1 MGLDDLKAPPQLTLN
16 LKFPPWG
23 HVAFWSHHS
32 FPSKPPL
39 PSHSCHLTFTFTETP
54 EGRLSGASGR
64 DAAVAA
70 AAAAASAA
78 AAAAA
83 EAAASLAQDSWYQ
96 LELQQN
102 VTVQEGL
109 CVLVPCKFSY
119 PWSSFG
125 TFSGF
130 WFRQGAGKKH
140 ALVATNRLGQK
151 LSEGSQ
157 GRFFLLGDPQANNC
171 SLSIRDV
178 TTGDSGTY
186 FFQIETSFH
195 QHAYQDRP
203 LSLGVTALTQAP
215 HILMPETLESG
226 RPRRLTCSVPWAC
239 EWGTPPVFSWTSA
252 ALPTL
257 GPRTPLS
264 SVVTLTPRPQ
274 DHGTSLTCQVMFPAS
289 GVTVGRTIQLN
300 VTYAPRNVTVSVFQG
315 NRTALK
321 ILQNASSLPVLEG
334 QALQLLCVA
343 DGNPPAQLSWFRG
356 SPAPNATPISSTT
369 ILELPGLGTVPGEV
383 TCRAQ
388 NPLGS
393 QNLSLSLLV
402 VYPPQLLGPSC
413 SWEDRGL
420 HCSCSSRAQPAPSL
434 HWRLGEGLLDGNFS
448 NASIKVTSSS
458 TGPWAN
464 SSLSLGE
471 GLSSS
476 LRLSC
481 EAQNVYGSQGA
492 TVLLLP
498 GKPQP
503 RIQQTLPAIG
513 GAGIVV
519 LLSFCLYLIFR
530 VKTLRKTQPMQ
541 SLDAVNQAEDSGPRE
556 PQPRFWADTAA
567 EHPAPAGA
575 GSSPGEGQEL
585 HYALLRFHR
594 LQPRPQEP
602 EDTHTEYSEI
612 RTHQ

>member
-1 MGLDDLKAPPQLTLN
+1 MQPSPLLLLLLLLLLPP
-16 LKFPPWG
+16 PPKLLVLWG
-23 HVAFWSHHS
+23 
-32 FPSKPPL
+32 
-39 PSHSCHLTFTFTETP
+39 
-54 EGRLSGASGR
+54 
-64 DAAVAA
+64 
-70 AAAAASAA
+70 
-78 AAAAA
+78 
-83 EAAASLAQDSWYQ
+83 ASLAQDSWYQ

-315 NRTALK
+315 NRT
-321 ILQNASSLPVLEG
+321 
-334 QALQLLCVA
+334 
-343 DGNPPAQLSWFRG
+343 
-356 SPAPNATPISSTT
+356 
-369 ILELPGLGTVPGEV
+369 
-383 TCRAQ
+383 
-388 NPLGS
+388 
-393 QNLSLSLLV
+393 
-402 VYPPQLLGPSC
+402 
-413 SWEDRGL
+413 
-420 HCSCSSRAQPAPSL
+420 
-434 HWRLGEGLLDGNFS
+434 
-448 NASIKVTSSS
+448 
-458 TGPWAN
+458 
-464 SSLSLGE
+464 
-471 GLSSS
+471 
-476 LRLSC
+476 
-481 EAQNVYGSQGA
+481 
-492 TVLLLP
+492 

>member
-203 LSLGVTALTQAP
+203 LSLGVT
-215 HILMPETLESG
+215 
-226 RPRRLTCSVPWAC
+226 
-239 EWGTPPVFSWTSA
+239 
-252 ALPTL
+252 
-257 GPRTPLS
+257 
-264 SVVTLTPRPQ
+264 
-274 DHGTSLTCQVMFPAS
+274 D
-289 GVTVGRTIQLN
+289 
-300 VTYAPRNVTVSVFQG
+300 APRNVTVSVFQG

>member
-1 MGLDDLKAPPQLTLN
+1 MQPSPLLLLLLLLLLLPP
-16 LKFPPWG
+16 PPKLLVLWG
-23 HVAFWSHHS
+23 G
-32 FPSKPPL
+32 
-39 PSHSCHLTFTFTETP
+39 EGGRGG
-54 EGRLSGASGR
+54 EGREERTPGGSSRLSFFLS
-64 DAAVAA
+64 
-70 AAAAASAA
+70 
-78 AAAAA
+78 
-83 EAAASLAQDSWYQ
+83 AASLAQDSWYQ

-369 ILELPGLGTVPGEV
+369 ILELPGVGTVPGEV

-393 QNLSLSLLV
+393 QSLSLSLLV
-402 VYPPQLLGPSC
+402 VSPPQLLGPSC

-434 HWRLGEGLLDGNFS
+434 HWRLGEGLLDRNFS

>member
-1 MGLDDLKAPPQLTLN
+1 MQ
-16 LKFPPWG
+16 
-23 HVAFWSHHS
+23 
-32 FPSKPPL
+32 PPL
-39 PSHSCHLTFTFTETP
+39 LLLLPKLLLLW
-54 EGRLSGASGR
+54 G
-64 DAAVAA
+64 
-70 AAAAASAA
+70 
-78 AAAAA
+78 
-83 EAAASLAQDSWYQ
+83 ASLAQDPWYQ

-157 GRFFLLGDPQANNC
+157 GRFFLLGDPQANDC

-203 LSLGVTALTQAP
+203 LSLGVTALTYKP

-239 EWGTPPVFSWTSA
+239 ERGTHPVFSWTSA
-252 ALPTL
+252 ALPAL

-264 SVVTLTPRPQ
+264 SVVTLTPRPE

-300 VTYAPRNVTVSVFQG
+300 VTYAPRNMTISIFQG

-343 DGNPPAQLSWFRG
+343 DGNPPAQLRWFRG
-356 SPAPNATPISSTT
+356 SPALNATPISSTT
-369 ILELPGLGTVPGEV
+369 ILELPGMGMVPGEV

-413 SWEDRGL
+413 SWEDGGL

-434 HWRLGEGLLDGNFS
+434 RWRLGEGLLDGNFS
-448 NASIKVTSSS
+448 NASVKVTSSS

-471 GLSSS
+471 GFSSS

-481 EAQNVYGSQGA
+481 EAQNVHGAQGA

-513 GAGIVV
+513 GAGIMV
-519 LLSFCLYLIFR
+519 LLYLCLYLIFR
-530 VKTLRKTQPMQ
+530 LKNRRKTQPVQ

-594 LQPRPQEP
+594 PQPRPQEL

-612 RTHQ
+612 RIHQ

>member
-130 WFRQGAGKKH
+130 WFRQGA
-140 ALVATNRLGQK
+140 
-151 LSEGSQ
+151 
-157 GRFFLLGDPQANNC
+157 
-171 SLSIRDV
+171 
-178 TTGDSGTY
+178 
-186 FFQIETSFH
+186 ETSFH

>member
-519 LLSFCLYLIFR
+519 LLSFCLYLIF
-530 VKTLRKTQPMQ
+530 
-541 SLDAVNQAEDSGPRE
+541 SNESD
-556 PQPRFWADTAA
+556 
-567 EHPAPAGA
+567 
-575 GSSPGEGQEL
+575 
-585 HYALLRFHR
+585 
-594 LQPRPQEP
+594 
-602 EDTHTEYSEI
+602 
-612 RTHQ
+612 